1 MISEEA
7 QIKMFGTTIEIL
19 NDAVEESGDP
29 LMLAMSIMSDA
40 QEAMRNDPE
49 VARQY
54 INRAKHVVDGV
65 RRKRLGR

>member
-1 MISEEA
+1 MISEDK

-19 NDAVEESGDP
+19 DAAIEESDDP

-40 QEAMRNDPE
+40 QQAMLYNQE
-49 VARQY
+49 EARQY